1 MSEKKFSEI
10 KVGVFVFIAAFI
22 VLATLFWAKGFIV
35 SKDQI
40 DLKVYFKNVSGLNV
54 GDPVTVNGV
63 RKGKVLKFDLEG
75 DSVLVE
81 FSLDKSV
88 KIKKD
93 YKIEIAML
101 ELMAGKQLLISPGVS
116 NNEIDYT
123 QPLNGESGSDI
134 TVMMKNMNDITQDV
148 KSLLNK
154 FDKTVEDLDITIK
167 NVNEVVGDK
176 TVHYNIKSTLVNL
189 NTASRQLNSLLT
201 ENRSSLKNIT
211 GKVEKTVDNVNDI
224 LDENSPQVKS
234 TFKDIQSLTSKIDT
248 LITSINMIVEDIQM
262 QKGSVGK
269 FMYDDKLYENLNK
282 SLLEIEKLS
291 KKIRKDGIKINLF

>member
-1 MSEKKFSEI
+1 MSERKFSEI
-10 KVGVFVFIAAFI
+10 KVGVFVFIAAFV

-40 DLKVYFKNVSGLNV
+40 DIKAYFKNVSGLNI

-63 RKGKVLKFDLEG
+63 RKGKVQKFDLEG

-81 FSLDKSV
+81 LTLEKTI

-101 ELMAGKQLLISPGVS
+101 ELMAGKQVLISPGVS
-116 NNEIDYT
+116 NQEIDYNV
-123 QPLNGESGSDI
+123 PLIGETGSDI
-134 TVMMKNMNDITQDV
+134 TVMMKNMNEVTQDV
-148 KSLLNK
+148 KSLLKK

-176 TVHYNIKSTLVNL
+176 DMQFNLKNTLSNL
-189 NTASRQLNSLLT
+189 NVASKHLNLLLV
-201 ENRSSLKNIT
+201 ENRSSFKDIT
-211 GKVEKTVDNVNDI
+211 GKVGKTVDNVNDI
-224 LDENSPQVKS
+224 LDENAPQVKS
-234 TFKDIQSLTSKIDT
+234 TFKDIQTLTSRIDT
-248 LITSINMIVEDIQM
+248 LISGINTIVSDIQL

-269 FMYDDKLYENLNK
+269 FMYDDKFYQNLNK
-282 SLLEIEKLS
+282 SLEEIEKLS